1 MTRSADARLGAYA
14 VLAAVALVAALGLRR
29 TELAALAAPFALLVA
44 LGVRSSP
51 PVLKAWVEVERER
64 AVEGDEIDV
73 RLTVRTESP
82 VDRLEIGLALPDGVE
97 LAEGTNPVA
106 IRLAAEEERELELRL
121 RCVRW
126 SAVELGDVWVRAR
139 DRLGVVRHEGRI
151 ERRRPLRIYPTP
163 ERLRRLVAPAH
174 TQAATGSEVA
184 RVRGEGLEFADT
196 RPFVAGDRVRS
207 INWRATARRG
217 SLVVNERHP
226 ERNADVV
233 IFLDSLAE
241 ARAAAEGTLEQAV
254 RTAATLATRFLER
267 RDRVGLVA
275 FGGILRWLEPGGGL
289 VQQYRLVDAL
299 LETGVEFSYAWK
311 DVNVIPARTLPPR
324 SLVIAVTP
332 LLDERSLAAL
342 ADLRGRGHD
351 LVVLEISPEPYLEP
365 GDDPGDEVALRLWR
379 LQRAELR
386 AGFERLGAA
395 VATIGDETTIEEALE
410 GVRAYRRHA
419 RLVRR

>member
-1 MTRSADARLGAYA
+1 VTRSADARLGAYA

-51 PVLKAWVEVERER
+51 PVLKAWVDIERER
-64 AVEGDEIDV
+64 AVEGDEIGV

-82 VDRLEIGLALPDGVE
+82 VDRLEIGLALPEGVE

-106 IRLAAEEERELELRL
+106 IRLAADEERELELRV

-126 SAVELGDVWVRAR
+126 SAVDLGVVWLRAR
-139 DRLGVVRHEGRI
+139 DRLGLVRHEGRI
-151 ERRRPLRIYPTP
+151 DRRRPLRIYPTP

-241 ARAAAEGTLEQAV
+241 ARASAEGTLEQAV

-311 DVNVIPARTLPPR
+311 DVSVIPARTLPPR
-324 SLVIAVTP
+324 ALVIAVTP
-332 LLDERSLAAL
+332 LLDERSLSAL

>member
-1 MTRSADARLGAYA
+1 VTRSADARLGAYA

-51 PVLKAWVEVERER
+51 PVLEAWVDIERER
-64 AVEGDEIDV
+64 AVEGDEIGV

-82 VDRLEIGLALPDGVE
+82 VDRLEIGLALPEGVE

-106 IRLAAEEERELELRL
+106 IRLAADEERELELRV

-126 SAVELGDVWVRAR
+126 SAVDLGVVWLRAR
-139 DRLGVVRHEGRI
+139 DRLGLVRHEGRI
-151 ERRRPLRIYPTP
+151 DRRRPLRIYPTP

-241 ARAAAEGTLEQAV
+241 ARASAEGTLEQAV

-311 DVNVIPARTLPPR
+311 DVSVIPARTLPPR
-324 SLVIAVTP
+324 ALVIAVTP
-332 LLDERSLAAL
+332 LLDERSLSAL

>member
-1 MTRSADARLGAYA
+1 VTRSADARLGAYA

-51 PVLKAWVEVERER
+51 PVLKAWVDVERER
-64 AVEGDEIDV
+64 AVEGDEIGV

-82 VDRLEIGLALPDGVE
+82 VDRLEIGLALPEGVE

-106 IRLAAEEERELELRL
+106 IRLAADEERELELRV

-126 SAVELGDVWVRAR
+126 SAVDLGVVWLRAR
-139 DRLGVVRHEGRI
+139 DRLGLVRHEGRI
-151 ERRRPLRIYPTP
+151 DRRRPLRIYPTP

-241 ARAAAEGTLEQAV
+241 ARASAEGTLEQAV

-311 DVNVIPARTLPPR
+311 DVSVIPARTLPPR
-324 SLVIAVTP
+324 ALVIAVTP
-332 LLDERSLAAL
+332 LLDERSLSAL

>member
-1 MTRSADARLGAYA
+1 VTRSADARLGAYA

-29 TELAALAAPFALLVA
+29 TELAAVAAPFALLVA

-51 PVLKAWVEVERER
+51 PVLRAWVDVERER
-64 AVEGDEIDV
+64 AVEGDEIEARLNV
-73 RLTVRTESP
+73 RAESA
-82 VDRLEIGLALPDGVE
+82 VDRLEIGLALPEGVE

-106 IRLAAEEERELELRL
+106 IRLAADEERELELRL

-126 SAVELGDVWVRAR
+126 SAVELGEVWLRAR
-139 DRLGVVRHEGRI
+139 DRLGLVRHEGRI
-151 ERRRPLRIYPTP
+151 DRRRPLRIYPTP
-163 ERLRRLVAPAH
+163 ERLRRLVAPAQ

-241 ARAAAEGTLEQAV
+241 ARAAAQGTLEQAV

-311 DVNVIPARTLPPR
+311 DVNVIPARTLPP
-324 SLVIAVTP
+324 SALVIAITP

-342 ADLRGRGHD
+342 TDLRGRGHD

-365 GDDPGDEVALRLWR
+365 GEDPGDEVALRLWR

-395 VATIGDETTIEEALE
+395 VTTIADETTIEEALE

>member
-1 MTRSADARLGAYA
+1 MTRAADARLGAYA
-14 VLAAVALVAALGLRR
+14 VLAAAALVAALAFRR
-29 TELAALAAPFALLVA
+29 TELAAIAAPFAVLVA
-44 LGVRSSP
+44 LGVRARP
-51 PVLKAWVEVERER
+51 PRLRAWVDVDRER
-64 AVEGDEIDV
+64 ALEGDVLDATV
-73 RLTVRTESP
+73 TVRADEA
-82 VDRLEIGLALPDGVE
+82 VDRLEVGLALPDGVE
-97 LAEGTNPVA
+97 LEDGRNPVA
-106 IRLAAEEERELELRL
+106 LRLAAGEERELPLRV

-126 SAVELGDVWVRAR
+126 SSIEVGEVWLRAR
-139 DRLGVVRHEGRI
+139 DRIGLVRFEGRI
-151 ERRRPLRIYPTP
+151 DRRRPLRIYPTP

-184 RVRGEGLEFADT
+184 RLRAEGLEFADT

-217 SLVVNERHP
+217 ALVVNERHP

-233 IFLDSLAE
+233 VFLDSFAE
-241 ARAAAEGTLEQAV
+241 ARTSDEGTLEQAV
-254 RTAATLATRFLER
+254 RTAGTVASRFLER

-324 SLVIAVTP
+324 ALVVAVTP
-332 LLDERSLAAL
+332 LLDERSIGAL
-342 ADLRGRGHD
+342 LDLRGRGHD

-365 GDDPGDEVALRLWR
+365 GRDRADVAALRLWR

-386 AGFERLGAA
+386 GRFERLGAA
-395 VATIGDETTIEEALE
+395 VATLDDETTMEEALE

-419 RLVRR
+419 RLVQR